1 MNYAQLE
8 HAIRAACQVSKDTEL
23 YVFGSQAILGS
34 YPDAPP
40 ALRASIE
47 VDVQAKNLPETWN
60 RIDGALGEFSDFNR
74 MHGFYVHGLVI
85 EEAAILPEGW
95 KDRTVSV
102 SDEVGTRGGVG
113 LCLEVH
119 DLAASKLAAYREQDR
134 EFVTVLL
141 TERMVSPRLLL
152 ARMKT
157 ASFDEAKKREALRWL
172 QAIVEDLEL

>member
-1 MNYAQLE
+1 VNYAQLE
-8 HAIRAACQVSKDTEL
+8 HAIRAACQVSQDTEL

-40 ALRASIE
+40 TLRASVE
-47 VDVQAKNLPETWN
+47 VDVQAKNFPETWDL
-60 RIDGALGEFSDFNR
+60 IDGALGEFSDFSR
-74 MHGFYVHGLVI
+74 MYGFYVHGLVI

-102 SDEVGTRGGVG
+102 SDEVGTRGGTG

-134 EFVTVLL
+134 EFVAVLL
-141 TERMVSPRLLL
+141 AERMVAPGLLL
-152 ARMKT
+152 ARAQSMV
-157 ASFDEAKKREALRWL
+157 FDEAKKNAARRWL
-172 QAIVEDLEL
+172 EAIVEDLGL